1 MTHPIDLQFDVAV
14 GLPGDGPV
22 RMAASLWLP
31 PKPAAARRIWCCLPG
46 GNMNR
51 GYYDLQPPDDAADS
65 SYSFARQMNARGDL
79 VAAFDYLG
87 IGDSTQPQDGYLL
100 TPDRL
105 TAANAQAV
113 GALLQR
119 LRAGQID
126 GVPALPALR
135 AIGLGHS
142 MGAMMTVL
150 LQAQARPYDALALL
164 GFSTRGLPEYLSA
177 EIRELAQDVPTVRA
191 RLVELSK
198 TMFPVP
204 YPVIKSSGNGAEIYG
219 SAKAEPAGIAA
230 LKRATEHVLAVPA
243 FLSMLPGNVAPEA
256 AQIDVPLF
264 LGLGERDMAGPTHQI
279 PAAFPASHDLTL
291 QILPETGHS
300 HFLFPSRVAL
310 FDRLASWADAV
321 AVAV

>member
-1 MTHPIDLQFDVAV
+1 MTHSLDLQFDVSV
-14 GLPGDGPV
+14 GLPGDVPS
-22 RMAASLWLP
+22 RMAATLWLP
-31 PKPAAARRIWCCLPG
+31 QQPAAAPRIWCCLPG

-51 GYYDLQPPDDAADS
+51 GYYDLRPPDAPDDD
-65 SYSFARQMNARGDL
+65 SYSFATQMTARGDL

-87 IGDSTQPQDGYLL
+87 IGGSTRPEDGYLL

-113 GALLQR
+113 GALLLQ
-119 LRAGQID
+119 LRAGQLG
-126 GVPALPALR
+126 GVPALPVLP
-135 AIGLGHS
+135 AIGVGHS

-150 LQAQARPYDALALL
+150 LQAQARPYDAVVLL

-177 EIRELAQDVPTVRA
+177 DVRELAQDVPTVRA

-204 YPVIKSSGNGAEIYG
+204 YPVIRSSGNGAELYG
-219 SAKAEPAGIAA
+219 SAKAEPAGVAA

-279 PAAFPASHDLTL
+279 PAAFPASGDVTL

-300 HFLFPSRVAL
+300 HFLFPTREHL
-310 FDRLASWADAV
+310 FARLAHWIRGVRS
-321 AVAV
+321 

>member
-1 MTHPIDLQFDVAV
+1 MTHQIDLQFDVAV

-22 RMAASLWLP
+22 QMAASVWLP
-31 PKPAAARRIWCCLPG
+31 QDPAAAPRIWCCLPG

-51 GYYDLQPPDDAADS
+51 GYYDLQPPDDASDS
-65 SYSFARQMNARGDL
+65 SYSFARQMCARGDL

-87 IGDSTQPQDGYLL
+87 IGDSTRPEDGYLL
-100 TPDRL
+100 TPALL
-105 TAANAQAV
+105 TEANAQV
-113 GALLQR
+113 LSALLQR
-119 LRAGQID
+119 LRAGELE

-135 AIGLGHS
+135 AIGVGHS

-150 LQAQARPYDALALL
+150 LQAHARPYEALALL
-164 GFSTRGLPEYLSA
+164 GFSTRGLPEYLSP
-177 EIRELAQDVPTVRA
+177 EIRELAQDVPKVRA

-204 YPVIKSSGNGAEIYG
+204 YPVIKSSGNGAELYG
-219 SAKAEPAGIAA
+219 SAKAEPAGVAA

-256 AQIDVPLF
+256 AQMDVPLF
-264 LGLGERDMAGPTHQI
+264 LGLGERDMAGSTHQI
-279 PAAFPASHDLTL
+279 PAAFPASRDVTL

-300 HFLFPSRVAL
+300 HFLFPARERL
-310 FDRLASWADAV
+310 FARLDHWIRGV
-321 AVAV
+321 CG

>member
-1 MTHPIDLQFDVAV
+1 MRSLPLMLDVAV
-14 GLPGDGPV
+14 ELPGEASAQ
-22 RMAASLWLP
+22 MAATLWLP
-31 PKPAAARRIWCCLPG
+31 QAPGAASRIWCCLPG

-51 GYYDLQPPDDAADS
+51 GYYDLRPPEAADDD
-65 SYSFARQMNARGDL
+65 SYSFAAQMTARGDL

-87 IGDSTQPQDGYLL
+87 IGGSTRPEDGYAL
-100 TPDRL
+100 TPDLL

-113 GALLQR
+113 GAVLAR
-119 LRAGQID
+119 LRGGHCD
-126 GVPALPALR
+126 GVPALPDLR

-150 LQAQARPYDALALL
+150 LQAAAKPYDAVALL
-164 GFSTRGLPEYLSA
+164 GFSTRGLPEYLSPKV
-177 EIRELAQDVPTVRA
+177 RELAQDVPAVRA
-191 RLVELSK
+191 QLVGLCK

-204 YPVIKSSGNGAEIYG
+204 YPVIKSSGNGAELYG
-219 SAKAEPAGIAA
+219 SARAEPAGVAA
-230 LKRATEHVLAVPA
+230 LKAATEHVLAVPA

-279 PAAFPASHDLTL
+279 PAAFPASRDVTL

-300 HFLFPSRVAL
+300 HFLFPAREQL
-310 FDRLASWADAV
+310 FARLDHWIGGV
-321 AVAV
+321 